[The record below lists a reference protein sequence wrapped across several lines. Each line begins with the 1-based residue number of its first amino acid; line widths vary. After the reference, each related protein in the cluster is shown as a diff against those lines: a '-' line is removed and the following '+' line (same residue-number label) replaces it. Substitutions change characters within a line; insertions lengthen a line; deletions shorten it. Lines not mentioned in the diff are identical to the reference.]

1 MKAKKSLGQNFLKSP
16 AVVRKMIKVAEVT
29 AVDTV
34 LEIGP
39 GRGALTHYLLETGA
53 RVIAIEKDADM
64 IPILEEKFTNEI
76 KNKQLQLIHS
86 DITTLS
92 STHNTNNSKHP
103 IIKSH
108 VGFDDWVQV
117 CGIGSC
123 SYKVVANIPYNI
135 TGEIIRTF
143 LETKSS
149 MTQPISMTLM
159 VQKEVA
165 QRIVARDGKESILSM
180 SVKAYGEPKYVQKVP
195 AMLFNPKP
203 KVDSAILHIAN
214 ISKDFF
220 KENHITEQSFFKVLK
235 QGFAQK
241 RKKLSNNIKQLIPP
255 TPKPGFGVGV
265 ILEQIEINPKARA
278 ETLTLQQ
285 WGELTKLI
293 SNL

>member
-16 AVVRKMIKVAEVT
+16 AVIRKMVEVAEVT

-39 GRGALTHYLLETGA
+39 GKGALTHYLLESCA
-53 RVIAIEKDADM
+53 KVVAIEKDADM
-64 IPILEEKFTNEI
+64 IPILEERFASEV

-86 DITTLS
+86 DITALS

-108 VGFDDWVQV
+108 MGFDDWVQV
-117 CGIGSC
+117 WGMGSC
-123 SYKVVANIPYNI
+123 SYKVVANIPYYI

-143 LETKSS
+143 LETKAPL
-149 MTQPISMTLM
+149 TQPTSMTLM

-165 QRIVARDGKESILSM
+165 QRIVASDGKESILSM

-195 AMLFNPKP
+195 AMLFNPAP

-220 KENHITEQSFFKVLK
+220 KENHITEQGFFRVLK

-241 RKKLSNNIKQLIPP
+241 RKKLTNNLKPLI
-255 TPKPGFGVGV
+255 TPKPGFGVED
-265 ILEQIEINPKARA
+265 ILEQIGIEPKARA
-278 ETLTLQQ
+278 ETLTLEQ
-285 WGELTKLI
+285 WGQLTRLI
-293 SNL
+293 FNV